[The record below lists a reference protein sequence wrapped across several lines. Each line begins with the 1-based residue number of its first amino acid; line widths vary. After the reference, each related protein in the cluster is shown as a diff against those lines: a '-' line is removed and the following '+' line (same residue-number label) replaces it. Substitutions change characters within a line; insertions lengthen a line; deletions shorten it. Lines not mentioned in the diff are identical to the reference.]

1 MSVYIM
7 LDRVL
12 KHILEVITP
21 LQEDWVIRFQI
32 VEDLRR
38 AVESVENLRG
48 STVEP
53 FGSFVSNLFTR
64 WGDLDISIEF
74 PIGAYISS
82 TGKKRKQM
90 LLEELQNALRRKG
103 GWRSLKLIPNARVPI
118 LKLKSS
124 HQNISCDIS
133 IDNLQGQ
140 MKSKLL
146 FWISRIDSRFRDMI
160 LLVKEWAKAHDINN
174 SKFGTLNSYSLSLL
188 VVFHFQTCVPAI
200 LPPLRYIYPGN
211 MVDDLRGVRADAE
224 KHIAETCDA
233 NITGFISEKFRP
245 VNRSSLS
252 ELFISFLAK
261 FANISTMASE
271 LGICPY
277 TGQWEEIKRNMRWL
291 PKTYAIFIED
301 PFEQPVN
308 TARGV
313 SAEQL
318 TRISEVFRMTCSRL
332 TSGNPYQSALL
343 AVLVQRQVAQYI
355 LNTHPGNTSH
365 SGGRYQPARPQ
376 VQRSMDSPSQMQC
389 QVQKKDAESSSNT
402 SSVRGLGKA
411 NSAQPQQIWRPKSSN
426 S

>member
-261 FANISTMASE
+261 
-271 LGICPY
+271 
-277 TGQWEEIKRNMRWL
+277 
-291 PKTYAIFIED
+291 IED